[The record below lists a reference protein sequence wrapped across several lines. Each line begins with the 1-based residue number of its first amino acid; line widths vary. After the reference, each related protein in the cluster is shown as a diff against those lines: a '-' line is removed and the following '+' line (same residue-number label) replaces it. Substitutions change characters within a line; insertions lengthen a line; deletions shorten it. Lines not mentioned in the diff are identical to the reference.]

1 MYRTPSYL
9 EQCTTAM
16 PVADDQFVTEPI
28 VTIQPEPLSEE
39 ELHTL
44 FEQAISDR
52 LLAVSERLS
61 RISGPLTRRPET
73 TRHERRAHSVAVGVV
88 PSTRPQNS
96 MSSSL
101 LSHTWQR
108 SVTLVSLALLF
119 MLVGFDLMGVLVL
132 H

>member
-1 MYRTPSYL
+1 MCHATSYL
-9 EQCTTAM
+9 EQRTTDM
-16 PVADDQFVTEPI
+16 PLADDRFVTEPI

-61 RISGPLTRRPET
+61 RISGPLTHRPET
-73 TRHERRAHSVAVGVV
+73 TRHERCAHSVAVGIV
-88 PSTRPQNS
+88 PSTRPQDS

-119 MLVGFDLMGVLVL
+119 MLLGFDLMGVLVL